1 MDRRERVAIW
11 VESPRMQRVIV
22 GLILINAAVLGLETS
37 AQAMERW
44 GEWLQV
50 VDRAI
55 LAVFVV
61 EIGLKLYGRGWAFFR
76 SGWNVFDFLVVG
88 IGLLPASGP
97 LAVLRALR
105 LLRVLSMVPRLRFI
119 VEALLRSIPG
129 ISSIAVLMLILFY
142 VAAVMATGFF
152 GERFPDWFGTLGAS
166 MYTLFQVMTLES
178 WSMGIVRP
186 VMAELPFAWVFFV
199 PFILIAT
206 FTILNLFIAI
216 IVNTMQN
223 LYEREQEREVAAIE
237 EVVQRDHDQVADE
250 LRALRAEV
258 AALREALATGGAAP
272 RIDQRRD
279 PA

>member
-1 MDRRERVAIW
+1 
-11 VESPRMQRVIV
+11 MQRFIV
-22 GLILINAAVLGLETS
+22 GLILLNAAVLGLETS
-37 AQAMERW
+37 QDAMERW
-44 GEWLQV
+44 GDWLKV
-50 VDRAI
+50 LDRAI
-55 LAVFVV
+55 LAVFVA

-97 LAVLRALR
+97 LSVLRALR

-129 ISSIAVLMLILFY
+129 ISSIALLMLILFY

-178 WSMGIVRP
+178 WSMGIARP

-223 LYEREQEREVAAIE
+223 LYEREQEHEVAAIE

-258 AALREALATGGAAP
+258 AALREALATSGTATRVDRG
-272 RIDQRRD
+272 RD

>member
-1 MDRRERVAIW
+1 MGRRESVAIW
-11 VESPRMQRVIV
+11 VESPRMQRFIV
-22 GLILINAAVLGLETS
+22 GLILLNAAVLGLETS
-37 AQAMERW
+37 QDAMERW
-44 GEWLQV
+44 GDWLKV
-50 VDRAI
+50 LDRAI
-55 LAVFVV
+55 LAVFVA

-97 LAVLRALR
+97 LSVLRALR

-129 ISSIAVLMLILFY
+129 ISSIALLMLILFY

-178 WSMGIVRP
+178 WSMGIARP

-223 LYEREQEREVAAIE
+223 LYEREQEHEVAAIE

-258 AALREALATGGAAP
+258 AALREALATSGTATRVDRG
-272 RIDQRRD
+272 RD